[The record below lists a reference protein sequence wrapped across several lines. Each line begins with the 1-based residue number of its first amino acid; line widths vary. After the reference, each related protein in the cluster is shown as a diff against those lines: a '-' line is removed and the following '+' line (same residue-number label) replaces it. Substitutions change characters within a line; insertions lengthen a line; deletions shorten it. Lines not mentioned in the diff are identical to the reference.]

1 MKIVIVE
8 FLMMKL
14 LDVERIFV
22 KEIRLLFIILIFFY
36 SVIYSLIDR
45 MDSLSFLL
53 SGWLIDSVDDIVN
66 RIFLDFLMDFVI

>member
-36 SVIYSLIDR
+36 SVIYLLIDR

>member
-8 FLMMKL
+8 FLMMKI

-36 SVIYSLIDR
+36 SVIYFLIDR

>member
-1 MKIVIVE
+1 MKIVIVD
-8 FLMMKL
+8 FLMMKI

>member
-8 FLMMKL
+8 FLMMKI